1 MNYLDIDELRE
12 KLRSYYGTAAVVM
25 EDSSPFGFIP
35 AVSELFSVDDL
46 SDEEVIEKAK
56 ELGLV

>member
-1 MNYLDIDELRE
+1 MNYLDSDELRE

-25 EDSSPFGFIP
+25 EDGSPFGFIP

-46 SDEEVIEKAK
+46 SDEEVIEKA
-56 ELGLV
+56 